1 MRVLR
6 TGFLLAFIAALTA
19 CSSSNLPPP
28 SPLPVNPHQIAVH
41 LQWSLDVGGGGGDQ
55 LLGLAPDASGNM
67 VVAASKGGHLV
78 AVNASNGH
86 IEWQRHV
93 KVKSQLSGGPAIA
106 DGLIALGT
114 RSGEVV
120 ALDAA
125 TGKIQWTQ
133 SVGAPVIVSPA
144 IGDGQVVVTTMAG
157 DLLGLDEKTGAEQW
171 TQSNPA
177 PDLALRTATRPLI
190 VNGVAYGGFSDG
202 KAIAVD
208 MTSGK
213 QIWIKQIA
221 AGNGGNLVA
230 NLVDVGRRMAYAGG
244 NLYVATY
251 QGNLSALVAS
261 NGQVVWD
268 RKLSSYTG
276 VTLDAAHLYVSDADG
291 SIRAYDLV
299 TGVPTWRYSKLGYR
313 ALSATV
319 DYGSLVVVGDR
330 FGFLHFLDRNTGHY
344 MGRIDMGDGAIRMA
358 PLVVGNHL
366 IVLGGGG
373 ELVAYR
379 VAAKGK

>member
-1 MRVLR
+1 MKGLR
-6 TGFLLAFIAALTA
+6 TGFLLTFITALAA

-28 SPLPVNPHQIAVH
+28 SPLPVNPHQVAVH
-41 LQWSLDVGGGGGDQ
+41 TQWSQDVGGGGGDQ
-55 LLGLAPDASGNM
+55 LLGLAPDVSGGL

-93 KVKSQLSGGPAIA
+93 KGRLSGGPAIA

-114 RSGEVV
+114 RSGEVI
-120 ALDAA
+120 ALDAS
-125 TGKIQWTQ
+125 TGKTEWTQ

-144 IGDGQVVVTTMAG
+144 IGNGQVVVTTLAG
-157 DLLGLDEKTGAEQW
+157 DLLGLDAKTGTEQW

-190 VNGVAYGGFSDG
+190 VDSVAYGGFADG
-202 KAIAVD
+202 KAMAVD
-208 MTSGK
+208 MTNGK
-213 QIWIKQIA
+213 QLWVKQVA
-221 AGNGGNLVA
+221 AGEGGNLVA

-276 VTLDAAHLYVSDADG
+276 VTLDAAHLYVSNADG
-291 SIRAYDLV
+291 SIHAYDLV
-299 TGVPTWRYSKLGYR
+299 TGVPTWTYSKLGYR
-313 ALSATV
+313 ALSAAV
-319 DYGSLVVVGDR
+319 SYGSMVVAGDR
-330 FGFLHFLDRNTGHY
+330 FGFLHFLDRNSGHY
-344 MGRIDMGDGAIRMA
+344 LGRIKMGDGAIRMA
-358 PLVVGNHL
+358 PIVVGKNL

-379 VAAKGK
+379 ATAKGK

>member
-1 MRVLR
+1 MKFLRAGVVFTFVAVL
-6 TGFLLAFIAALTA
+6 AA

-28 SPLPVNPHQIAVH
+28 SPLPLNPHQVAVH
-41 LQWSLDVGGGGGDQ
+41 AQWSHDVGGGGGDQ
-55 LLGLAPDASGNM
+55 LLGLAPDANGGL

-86 IEWQRHV
+86 VKWQRHV
-93 KVKSQLSGGPAIA
+93 KARLSGGPAIA

-114 RSGEVV
+114 RSGKVI
-120 ALDAA
+120 ALDAE
-125 TGKIQWTQ
+125 TGKTLWTQ

-144 IGDGQVVVTTMAG
+144 IGNAQVVVTTLAG
-157 DLLGLDEKTGAEQW
+157 DLVGLDAKTGSERW
-171 TQSNPA
+171 TQGSTA
-177 PDLALRTATRPLI
+177 PDLSLRIATRPLI
-190 VNGVAYGGFSDG
+190 VSGVAYGGFADG
-202 KAIAVD
+202 KAMAVD
-208 MTSGK
+208 MSSGK
-213 QIWIKQIA
+213 QLWVKQIA
-221 AGNGGNLVA
+221 AGEGGNLVA

-276 VTLDAAHLYVSDADG
+276 VTLDAAHLYVSAADG
-291 SIRAYDLV
+291 RIHAYDLV
-299 TGVPTWRYSKLGYR
+299 TGVPAWTYAKLGYR
-313 ALSATV
+313 GLSAATS
-319 DYGSLVVVGDR
+319 YGSMVVVGDR
-330 FGFLHFLDRNTGHY
+330 FGFLHFLDRKTGHY
-344 MGRIDMGDGAIRMA
+344 LGRIDMDDGAIRMA
-358 PLVVGNHL
+358 PVVVGKNL

-379 VAAKGK
+379 AAAKSK